1 MKMKKNI
8 VFTIIIIAAFTLQC
22 SKVEQSLSLK
32 ESIEANTAKI
42 NSAVNMIA
50 GSEGYQ
56 ILSLT
61 ESGTKSDYLDS
72 FSDSIDLK
80 LIAGIYDFK
89 PGNEQPRNFYFPFR
103 LFQKTGT
110 SEKLIVNLPEKLVF
124 YPKHLHFCNRAD
136 SALKNNFVISATD
149 YHFYFNWWHNSDYKL
164 VADLTKDSKEIGNLS
179 IFTAWKSGSASSY
192 SKNFTFP
199 EGYSIIRRGET
210 GDTNK
215 VVFALTQ
222 DKDTLLQ
229 EKLMFYGESFKRK
242 EKLYILS
249 IGNVDIVRGTEIDS
263 IQVYLD
269 GILQKTAGAKISD
282 DNQDYNSSICFRRDI
297 LLTFD
302 DGTTAKLSELLSP
315 ARETLKS
322 LSKAI
327 EEMYFSKHIVD
338 YIAFSIYYNN
348 H

>member
-80 LIAGIYDFK
+80 LIAGKYDFK

-199 EGYSIIRRGET
+199 EGYSILRRGET

-269 GILQKTAGAKISD
+269 GILQKTAGAKIID